1 MVSMNVLDSELLA
14 TLGTA
19 TGENGAAALGG
30 HASTEAVALGALVL
44 IGLVRTLHSGSS

>member
-1 MVSMNVLDSELLA
+1 MNVLDSELLA

-19 TGENGAAALGG
+19 TGEDGAAALGG
-30 HASTEAVALGALVL
+30 HTSTETVALGALAL